1 MTKQDKGKKA
11 GASTSNVERKHV
23 ISLRLT
29 DEEYQSFHQ
38 YLTSLDVSRSEFFR
52 MLILNR
58 LDDIPALKPKRPTDY
73 WELLRL
79 FNKSSN
85 NINQIAHKTNIEETI
100 DISVLLNSLKNY
112 EIPNRTKHG
121 RLLFFRRG
129 TRGVQNLYRRTTRLF
144 GHICKSPMDARF
156 KCRNKSRSC

>member
-23 ISLRLT
+23 ISLRLS

-73 WELLRL
+73 RELLRL

-85 NINQIAHKTNIEETI
+85 NINQIAKKINTEYRNGFISESIYLRYLNVLVNIRDAFVT
-100 DISVLLNSLKNY
+100 
-112 EIPNRTKHG
+112 
-121 RLLFFRRG
+121 
-129 TRGVQNLYRRTTRLF
+129 GV
-144 GHICKSPMDARF
+144 D
-156 KCRNKSRSC
+156 KC

>member
-73 WELLRL
+73 RELLRL

-85 NINQIAHKTNIEETI
+85 NINQIAKKINIEYRNGF
-100 DISVLLNSLKNY
+100 ISESTYLRYLNVLVN
-112 EIPNRTKHG
+112 IRDAFVT
-121 RLLFFRRG
+121 
-129 TRGVQNLYRRTTRLF
+129 GV
-144 GHICKSPMDARF
+144 D
-156 KCRNKSRSC
+156 KC

>member
-1 MTKQDKGKKA
+1 MTKQDKGKRA

-73 WELLRL
+73 RELLRL

-85 NINQIAHKTNIEETI
+85 NINQIAKKINTEYRNGFISESTYLRYLNVLVNIRDAFVT
-100 DISVLLNSLKNY
+100 
-112 EIPNRTKHG
+112 
-121 RLLFFRRG
+121 
-129 TRGVQNLYRRTTRLF
+129 GV
-144 GHICKSPMDARF
+144 D
-156 KCRNKSRSC
+156 KC

>member
-73 WELLRL
+73 RELLRL

-85 NINQIAHKTNIEETI
+85 NINQIAKKINTEYRNGFISESTYLRYLNVLINIRDAFVT
-100 DISVLLNSLKNY
+100 
-112 EIPNRTKHG
+112 
-121 RLLFFRRG
+121 
-129 TRGVQNLYRRTTRLF
+129 GV
-144 GHICKSPMDARF
+144 D
-156 KCRNKSRSC
+156 KC

>member
-29 DEEYQSFHQ
+29 DEEYQSFNQ

-73 WELLRL
+73 RELLRL

-85 NINQIAHKTNIEETI
+85 NINQIAKKINIEYRNGF
-100 DISVLLNSLKNY
+100 ISESTYLRYLNVLVN
-112 EIPNRTKHG
+112 IRDAFVT
-121 RLLFFRRG
+121 
-129 TRGVQNLYRRTTRLF
+129 GV
-144 GHICKSPMDARF
+144 D
-156 KCRNKSRSC
+156 KC

>member
-1 MTKQDKGKKA
+1 MEILRTMTKQDKGKKA

-73 WELLRL
+73 RELLRL

-85 NINQIAHKTNIEETI
+85 NINQIAKKINTEYRNGFISESTYLRYLNVLVNIRDAFVT
-100 DISVLLNSLKNY
+100 
-112 EIPNRTKHG
+112 
-121 RLLFFRRG
+121 
-129 TRGVQNLYRRTTRLF
+129 GV
-144 GHICKSPMDARF
+144 D
-156 KCRNKSRSC
+156 KC

>member
-1 MTKQDKGKKA
+1 MEVLRTMTKQDKGKKA

-23 ISLRLT
+23 ISLRLS

-73 WELLRL
+73 RELLRL

-85 NINQIAHKTNIEETI
+85 NINQIAKKINTEYRNGFISESTYLRYLNVLVNIRDAFVT
-100 DISVLLNSLKNY
+100 
-112 EIPNRTKHG
+112 
-121 RLLFFRRG
+121 
-129 TRGVQNLYRRTTRLF
+129 GV
-144 GHICKSPMDARF
+144 D
-156 KCRNKSRSC
+156 KC

>member
-1 MTKQDKGKKA
+1 MEVLRTMTKHNKGKKA
-11 GASTSNVERKHV
+11 VASTSNVERKHV

-73 WELLRL
+73 RELLRL

-85 NINQIAHKTNIEETI
+85 NINQMAKKINTEYRNGFISESTYLRYLNVLVNIRDAFVAGI
-100 DISVLLNSLKNY
+100 D
-112 EIPNRTKHG
+112 
-121 RLLFFRRG
+121 
-129 TRGVQNLYRRTTRLF
+129 
-144 GHICKSPMDARF
+144 
-156 KCRNKSRSC
+156 KC

>member
-73 WELLRL
+73 RELLRL

-85 NINQIAHKTNIEETI
+85 NINQIAKKINTEYRNGFISESTYLRYLNVLVNIRDAFVT
-100 DISVLLNSLKNY
+100 
-112 EIPNRTKHG
+112 
-121 RLLFFRRG
+121 
-129 TRGVQNLYRRTTRLF
+129 GV
-144 GHICKSPMDARF
+144 D
-156 KCRNKSRSC
+156 KC

>member
-1 MTKQDKGKKA
+1 MEVLRTMTKQDKGKKA

-73 WELLRL
+73 RELLRL

-85 NINQIAHKTNIEETI
+85 NINQIAKKINTEYRNGFILESTYLRYLNVLVNIRDAFVT
-100 DISVLLNSLKNY
+100 
-112 EIPNRTKHG
+112 
-121 RLLFFRRG
+121 
-129 TRGVQNLYRRTTRLF
+129 GV
-144 GHICKSPMDARF
+144 D
-156 KCRNKSRSC
+156 KC

>member
-11 GASTSNVERKHV
+11 EASTSNVERKHV

-73 WELLRL
+73 RELLRL

-85 NINQIAHKTNIEETI
+85 NINQIAKKINTEYRNGFISESTYLRYLNVLVNIRDAFVT
-100 DISVLLNSLKNY
+100 
-112 EIPNRTKHG
+112 
-121 RLLFFRRG
+121 
-129 TRGVQNLYRRTTRLF
+129 GV
-144 GHICKSPMDARF
+144 D
-156 KCRNKSRSC
+156 KC

>member
-23 ISLRLT
+23 VSLRLT
-29 DEEYQSFHQ
+29 DEEYQSFHE

-73 WELLRL
+73 RELLRL

-85 NINQIAHKTNIEETI
+85 NINQIAKKINTEYRNGFISESTYLRYLNVLVNIRDAFVT
-100 DISVLLNSLKNY
+100 
-112 EIPNRTKHG
+112 
-121 RLLFFRRG
+121 
-129 TRGVQNLYRRTTRLF
+129 GV
-144 GHICKSPMDARF
+144 D
-156 KCRNKSRSC
+156 KC

>member
-1 MTKQDKGKKA
+1 MTKQDKGKNA

-73 WELLRL
+73 RELLRL

-85 NINQIAHKTNIEETI
+85 NINQIAKKINTEYRNGFISESTYLRYLNVLVNIRDAFVT
-100 DISVLLNSLKNY
+100 
-112 EIPNRTKHG
+112 
-121 RLLFFRRG
+121 
-129 TRGVQNLYRRTTRLF
+129 GV
-144 GHICKSPMDARF
+144 D
-156 KCRNKSRSC
+156 KC